1 MGSSG
6 RERSETAGGGA
17 GATAGMA
24 TTLEDRA
31 RELDAQLVRRCRAG
45 DLSAWPELVERFSGY
60 VHAIAI
66 GFGLSGDR
74 AEDVFQEVFT
84 RAFTRLD
91 SLRDEGALRPWIA
104 QMTRRAAIDRLR
116 ADTRESPSLIDAEV
130 PQDDPR
136 LERIETAMAVRRA
149 LEELPDPFAEVLRRF
164 FLEDQSYRAIGET
177 LGMPAGTIAS
187 RISRG
192 LTMLRELLEEDAAP
206 AR

>member
-1 MGSSG
+1 M
-6 RERSETAGGGA
+6 
-17 GATAGMA
+17 
-24 TTLEDRA
+24 
-31 RELDAQLVRRCRAG
+31 
-45 DLSAWPELVERFSGY
+45 
-60 VHAIAI
+60 
-66 GFGLSGDR
+66 
-74 AEDVFQEVFT
+74 
-84 RAFTRLD
+84 
-91 SLRDEGALRPWIA
+91 
-104 QMTRRAAIDRLR
+104 
-116 ADTRESPSLIDAEV
+116 
-130 PQDDPR
+130 PQDDAR

>member
-31 RELDAQLVRRCRAG
+31 RELDAKLVRRCRAG